1 MHYAIIAAG
10 EGSRLVQEGVALP
23 KPLVDLDGRPMIK
36 RLIDIMLE
44 NKAES
49 IAVIV
54 NEQMTQVRQYL
65 ESLELDT
72 EFRLVVKTTPSSM
85 HSFWEVS
92 RAFPQSGKFVLTTVD
107 TIFRA
112 ADFAGYIEAF
122 ENAPAGTD
130 GYMGVTSFI
139 DDEKPLYV
147 DVERNSMKITGFK
160 DKPFDGVKYISGGI
174 YGLTAP
180 ALDVLRTCI
189 GSGISRMRN
198 YQRALV
204 EAGLN
209 LQAWPFP
216 KIVDVDHA
224 ADIATAREFI
234 NQ

>member
-1 MHYAIIAAG
+1 M
-10 EGSRLVQEGVALP
+10 
-23 KPLVDLDGRPMIK
+23 LD
-36 RLIDIMLE
+36 
-44 NKAES
+44 NNAES

-65 ESLELDT
+65 ESLKLDT

-92 RAFPQSGKFVLTTVD
+92 RAFPESGKFVLTTVD

-112 ADFAGYIEAF
+112 DDFATYVEAF

-147 DVERNSMKITGFK
+147 DVEPGSMKISGFK
-160 DKPFDGVKYISGGI
+160 DQPFEGMKYISGGI

-189 GSGISRMRN
+189 DTGISRMRN

-204 EAGLN
+204 ESGLR

>member
-1 MHYAIIAAG
+1 
-10 EGSRLVQEGVALP
+10 
-23 KPLVDLDGRPMIK
+23 MIK
-36 RLIDIMLE
+36 RLIDIMLD
-44 NKAES
+44 NNAES

-65 ESLELDT
+65 ESLKLDT

-92 RAFPQSGKFVLTTVD
+92 RAFPESGKFVLTTVD

-112 ADFAGYIEAF
+112 DDFATYVEAF
-122 ENAPAGTD
+122 ENAPASTD

-147 DVERNSMKITGFK
+147 DVEPGSMKISGFK
-160 DKPFDGVKYISGGI
+160 DQPFEGMKYISGGI

-189 GSGISRMRN
+189 DTGISRMRN

-204 EAGLN
+204 ESGLR

-224 ADIATAREFI
+224 ADIATARGFI

>member
-36 RLIDIMLE
+36 RLIDIMLD
-44 NKAES
+44 NNAES

-65 ESLELDT
+65 ESLKLDT
-72 EFRLVVKTTPSSM
+72 EFLLVVKTTPSSM

-92 RAFPQSGKFVLTTVD
+92 RAFPESGKFVLTTVD

-112 ADFAGYIEAF
+112 DDFATYVEAF

-147 DVERNSMKITGFK
+147 PKQYHYPLRVFHRFNCFHSFVFLSVIQILFPSLLAFTTG
-160 DKPFDGVKYISGGI
+160 KYINSTFAGFSVYLPVNLGSRGI
-174 YGLTAP
+174 
-180 ALDVLRTCI
+180 
-189 GSGISRMRN
+189 
-198 YQRALV
+198 
-204 EAGLN
+204 LN
-209 LQAWPFP
+209 S
-216 KIVDVDHA
+216 
-224 ADIATAREFI
+224 
-234 NQ
+234 